1 MIHVYK
7 NFNLLAPNFFLY
19 NILVIKNLNHDTL
32 SKLLN
37 SSIDSWTEK
46 SLKAPLFYKSFFDD
60 PIEEKG
66 TKINIVQTY
75 SNIFT

>member
-7 NFNLLAPNFFLY
+7 NFNLLAPNFCLY
-19 NILVIKNLNHDTL
+19 NILIIKNLNHDTL

-60 PIEEKG
+60 PIEEKD

-75 SNIFT
+75 NNIFT